1 MTSDGMA
8 NKVAW
13 VTGSSRG
20 IGAGISRLFAR
31 HGARVALHGRDRE
44 ALQAVQQE
52 ITASGGQAMSVEAD
66 ITSFAE
72 IERARAEIER
82 AFGPIDV
89 LIANAGGSVTPPG
102 PIEEIS
108 EEGWH
113 ASVNANLTATFL
125 TLKSVLPGM
134 KQRQRG
140 AIVTISSTAGHRPHP
155 RSPIPYAAAKAGIE
169 ILTKDVST
177 QVGPFGI
184 RINCIAPETI
194 MTERSHQWISE
205 EVQKQLIAI
214 HPIRRLG
221 TVDDVAQVAL
231 FLASDQATWLTGLV
245 IDVAGGVTGY
255 PAG

>member
-1 MTSDGMA
+1 MSEFT
-8 NKVAW
+8 NEVVW

-20 IGAGISRLFAR
+20 IGAGIARLFAQE
-31 HGARVALHGRDRE
+31 GARVALHGRDRD
-44 ALQAVQQE
+44 ALQALQQDL
-52 ITASGGQAMSVEAD
+52 AAAGGQVMSVEAD
-66 ITSFAE
+66 ITSYAE
-72 IERARAEIER
+72 VERARGEIEQHL
-82 AFGPIDV
+82 GPIDV
-89 LIANAGGSVTPPG
+89 LIANAGGSTTPPG

-108 EEGWH
+108 EQAWR
-113 ASVNANLTATFL
+113 ASVDANLTATFL

-194 MTERSHQWISE
+194 MTERSQQWISE
-205 EVQKQLIAI
+205 ETQKMLIAI

-221 TVDDVAQVAL
+221 TVQDVAHLAL
-231 FLASDQATWLTGLV
+231 FLASDQASWLTGLV

-255 PAG
+255 PAS